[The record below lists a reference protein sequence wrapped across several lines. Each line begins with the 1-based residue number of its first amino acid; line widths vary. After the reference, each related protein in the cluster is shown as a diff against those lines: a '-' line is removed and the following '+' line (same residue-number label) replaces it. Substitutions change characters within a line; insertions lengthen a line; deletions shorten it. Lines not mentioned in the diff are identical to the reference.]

1 MSLNVNSPA
10 YYSTV
15 HGIDNDIY
23 RLQQLIT
30 KNIDVRNYTDVID
43 AIGIVPLIAPE
54 NVMGEIKQF
63 HIKAR
68 FANIWLRVDYEKYLN
83 SDLEEKKL
91 LILQNIFDSLY
102 VVRKRLGR
110 KFDYERIVND
120 IKKLVNEGTI

>member
-10 YYSTV
+10 YYSNV

-43 AIGIVPLIAPE
+43 AIGIVPVIAPE
-54 NVMGEIKQF
+54 HIMGEMKKF

-68 FANIWLRVDYEKYLN
+68 FASIWLRIDYEKYLN
-83 SDLEEKKL
+83 SDLEEKKQ

-120 IKKLVNEGTI
+120 IKKLVNEGTV